1 MIISY
6 FCVFSIADLASCL
19 DPNILLVALY
29 NCATIVIR
37 HILKVVLCDTN
48 CELHFG
54 YMICDLESSFGPQY
68 FYKTTTQY
76 FHEKTTKYFR
86 DQALQFAT

>member
-1 MIISY
+1 MENGIN
-6 FCVFSIADLASCL
+6 LESCL
-19 DPNILLVALY
+19 EPNILLVALY

-37 HILKVVLCDTN
+37 HILKVVDTN